1 MMKIQELYDIDKDI
15 KVNNFKEVT
24 SQAIYKTAEIFN
36 PEGLFSEEI
45 FGQTDGERNYTCAYI
60 QIPIHIF
67 NPSVAK
73 TILQR
78 SGGIIKKM
86 AYGETRCKLDGRKL
100 VEDAE
105 GEYCGLKDLYN
116 IWDKIDIKE
125 TLTSKNDTSL
135 DILTKSPKRLI
146 FTDKI
151 LVAPPGL
158 RPIGTKNGRQ
168 TKNELNSIYLSI
180 LGLKKVASHTT
191 SMDVHSVYNKF
202 QDAAISIYTYI
213 ANFLKSKTGFLQKKL
228 LAKDTMWMARNVI
241 SAPRY
246 NKDDSPIGIFR
257 TGYPMIALC
266 SMFKPLLI
274 RQMKE
279 FFTASTLS
287 TFHPKKNEI
296 LSNEL
301 ENIYDTKTL
310 DELIDIFIKNPGARF
325 RKLYLDSE
333 QLRPILFEG
342 FNATK
347 NERISRPIT
356 LTDVIYICL
365 DQCVVKADRHAYLV
379 RYPIGDY
386 LGAFFTKIHILSTLE
401 TCEMQFNGETYKYY
415 PIIDPEL
422 SHAKVSTLFCETI
435 TPSNSR
441 LKVIGGD
448 YDGDTVKST
457 GIFSDEANAQA
468 EELMYS
474 KIYCIKPDC
483 STVFT
488 IEIECLNGLYALTK
502 GV

>member
-1 MMKIQELYDIDKDI
+1 MISLVIQSLFDIDLFI
-15 KVNNFKEVT
+15 KVNSLKEVT
-24 SQAIYKTAEIFN
+24 SQAIYKTASVFN

-45 FGQTDGERNYTCAYI
+45 FGQTEGDRNYTCAYI
-60 QIPIHIF
+60 SLPIHIF

-86 AYGETRCKLDGRKL
+86 AYGDVRCNLVDGKL
-100 VEDAE
+100 VEAAD
-105 GEYCGLKDLYN
+105 GQYTGLIDLYN
-116 IWDKIDIKE
+116 IWDKINVRE

-151 LVAPPGL
+151 LVSPPNM
-158 RPIGTKNGRQ
+158 RPIGMRNGKV
-168 TKNELNSIYLSI
+168 TKNEVNSVYLSI
-180 LGLKKVASHTT
+180 LGLKKVFGHTASEEIYQI
-191 SMDVHSVYNKF
+191 YNKF
-202 QDAAISIYTYI
+202 QDAAVSIYTYI
-213 ANFLKSKTGFLQKKL
+213 ESFLKSKTGFLQKRL
-228 LAKDTMWMARNVI
+228 LAKDTMWIARNVI

-246 NKDDSPIGIFR
+246 NKDNSPIGVFR

-274 RQMKE
+274 KSMRD
-279 FFTASTLS
+279 FFSVSNLYNI
-287 TFHPKKNEI
+287 HPKKNDIVSEEI
-296 LSNEL
+296 
-301 ENIYDTKTL
+301 ENIYDVKMI
-310 DELIDIFIKNPGARF
+310 DDLINIFIKNPGARF
-325 RKLYLDSE
+325 RKIYLDSE
-333 QLRPILFEG
+333 ELKPLMFDG
-342 FNATK
+342 FDAT
-347 NERISRPIT
+347 NNQRVSREYT
-356 LTDVIYICL
+356 LTDVIYMCL
-365 DQCVVKADRHAYLV
+365 DSCVVKADRHAYLV

-386 LGAFFTKIHILSTLE
+386 LGAFFTKVHILSTLE
-401 TCEMQFNGETYKYY
+401 TCEMQVNGETYPYY
-415 PIIDPEL
+415 PIIDPSL
-422 SHAKVSTLFCETI
+422 THAKVSTLFCETI

-457 GIFSDEANAQA
+457 GIFSDEANEQA
-468 EELMYS
+468 EQLMYS

-502 GV
+502 